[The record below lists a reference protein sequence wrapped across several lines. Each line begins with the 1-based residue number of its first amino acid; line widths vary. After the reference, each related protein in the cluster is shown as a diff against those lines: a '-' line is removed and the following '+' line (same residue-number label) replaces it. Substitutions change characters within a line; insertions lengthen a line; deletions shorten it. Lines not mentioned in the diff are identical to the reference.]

1 MNNSTITIKKNG
13 KWQPYQ
19 YKLARLVSYLENIPV
34 ENLLELVEEYG
45 PYIYSFNPNK

>member
-1 MNNSTITIKKNG
+1 MNNIITIKKNG

-34 ENLLELVEEYG
+34 ETIFELVEEYNM
-45 PYIYSFNPNK
+45 PYIYEF